1 MTLRRWLPFGLLAAS
16 VLALS
21 RPAEAVVVERVVAV
35 IGEKAIL
42 LSDLR
47 QRARPYLIKLY
58 SQVPAGPQRSAAES
72 KILSQL
78 IERMVDEELESLAA
92 NRNNTTVTADE
103 VDKALRRIARAS
115 GAPLSKL
122 FADVESNTGMSE
134 VEYRQEIRRQV
145 LEGKLLNRFVMN
157 QRITE
162 QELEAMFE
170 RVKRQEREILLYNP
184 GWIVLRLDNDATAEQ
199 VAQRMAEARAMVERV
214 RGGEDFAAVATQY
227 SEDPNTQD
235 KGGDLGI
242 RVTSTSPRAL
252 SGKYAMLN
260 RTLEQRSLT
269 LEPGELTD
277 PFRFKDAVVVMTI
290 ISRQPSRYTSL
301 AASRSEMAE
310 RVRAEKLQNL
320 KDKWM
325 EDLRRRTHVDVRL

>member
-1 MTLRRWLPFGLLAAS
+1 
-16 VLALS
+16 
-21 RPAEAVVVERVVAV
+21 VVAV

-42 LSDLR
+42 LTDLR

-58 SQVPAGPQRSAAES
+58 AQVPAGPQRSAAES
-72 KILSQL
+72 KIFSQL

-92 NRNNTTVTADE
+92 NRNSTTVTADE

-122 FADVESNTGMSE
+122 FADVEANTGMTE

-162 QELEAMFE
+162 QELGNMFE
-170 RVKRQEREILLYNP
+170 RVQKQERTILLYNP
-184 GWIVLRLDNDATAEQ
+184 AWIVLRLDKDATAAQ
-199 VAQRMAEARAMVERV
+199 VAERMTEARAMVERV
-214 RGGEDFAAVATQY
+214 RGGEAFPAVAAQF
-227 SEDPNTQD
+227 SEDPDSKD

-242 RVTSTSPRAL
+242 RVPSTSPRAL
-252 SGKYAMLN
+252 SGKYPMLN
-260 RTLEQRSLT
+260 RALEQRAFA

-277 PFRFKDAVVVMTI
+277 PFRFKDAIVVMTI
-290 ISRQPSRYTSL
+290 VSRQPSRYTSL
-301 AASRSEMAE
+301 AASRAEMAE
-310 RVRAEKLQNL
+310 RVRAEKLQNI
-320 KDKWM
+320 KDKWLQ
-325 EDLRRRTHVDVRL
+325 DLRRRTHVDVRL